1 MLLGG
6 SIMSETP
13 LLLRAVPALAA
24 LALVACAS
32 GRVPEDAGR
41 PSRDAASLQLDAGR
55 DDAAAFVRDAG
66 APDGAAESGDAS
78 LASPDAW
85 ADCGSCA
92 PFTRCEAGRCVEAPA
107 CRDSS
112 TCGAGEVCVSSR
124 CVSGAADIDGDGS
137 PARVDCDET
146 NPAIHPGAA
155 DPCNGVDDNCDGTV
169 DPATATYFPDADRD
183 GFGDANLPYASCTAP
198 AGYVTAGGDCDDARA
213 DTHPGATEVCNG
225 HDDDC
230 AGGDRCPSGC
240 RAPQVFGGHTYVY
253 CHTARPWTTA
263 RDQCAAAGMQ
273 LVRIDSRGENDFVQN
288 LLEDST
294 AFIGAND
301 RDSEGRWRWLDG
313 GALSYTRWASGEPND
328 AGGEDCGRLYGDR
341 GTEPGLWVDVECTSS
356 YDWTCE
362 SM

>member
-1 MLLGG
+1 VDGQ
-6 SIMSETP
+6 
-13 LLLRAVPALAA
+13 PAAERTLSRRMGLAMAA

-41 PSRDAASLQLDAGR
+41 AWVDVASPRADGGR
-55 DDAAAFVRDAG
+55 GDGGAIAHDGG
-66 APDGAAESGDAS
+66 APDSPGDEPDGGAP
-78 LASPDAW
+78 SPDAW
-85 ADCGSCA
+85 MDCGGCA
-92 PFTRCEAGRCVEAPA
+92 PFSRCEGGRCVDAPA
-107 CRDSS
+107 CVESA
-112 TCGAGEVCVSSR
+112 TCETGEVCVSSR

-169 DPATATYFPDADRD
+169 DPATATYYPDADRD

-198 AGYVTAGGDCDDARA
+198 AGYVAAGGDCDDARA
-213 DTHPGATEVCNG
+213 DTHPGAAEVCNG
-225 HDDDC
+225 RDDDC

-240 RAPQVFGGHTYVY
+240 RAPEVFGGHTYVY

-273 LVRIDSRGENDFVQN
+273 LVRIDSRAENDFVQN

-294 AFIGAND
+294 AYIGASD
-301 RDSEGRWRWLDG
+301 RDSEGRWRWVDG
-313 GALSYTRWASGEPND
+313 GALSYSRWASGEPND

-341 GTEPGLWVDVECTSS
+341 GTQPGLWVDVECTSS